1 VYVLMLLGI
10 GNDIVSIKRIKG
22 AYQKFGKRFEE
33 RIYTTEERKLV
44 WKRGT
49 PCFKTLSNRW
59 AAKEAFVKA
68 LGIGFS
74 KGVFWRDISIINNSN
89 GKPYLAISGYAKK
102 YLQSILPLN
111 TSSYL
116 HVSIS
121 DEEDFVNA
129 LVIIEAREV
138 IDIN

>member
-1 VYVLMLLGI
+1 MLLGI
-10 GNDIVSIKRIKG
+10 GNDIVSIKRIKR
-22 AYQKFGKRFEE
+22 AYHRFGKRFEE
-33 RIYTTEERKLV
+33 RIYTSEEQKLV

-74 KGVFWRDISIINNSN
+74 KGIFWKDISIINNSN
-89 GKPYLAISGYAKK
+89 GKPCLVISGYANK

-116 HVSIS
+116 HISIS

-129 LVIIEAREV
+129 LVIIEARDL
-138 IDIN
+138 ITIN

>member
-1 VYVLMLLGI
+1 MLLGI

-33 RIYTTEERKLV
+33 RIYTNEERKLV

-74 KGVFWRDISIINNSN
+74 KGVFWRDISIINNSK
-89 GKPYLAISGYAKK
+89 GKPCLEISGYAKK
-102 YLQSILPLN
+102 YLQNKLPLN

-116 HVSIS
+116 HISIS

-129 LVIIEAREV
+129 FVIIEAR
-138 IDIN
+138 DANYKLN

>member
-1 VYVLMLLGI
+1 MLLGI

-59 AAKEAFVKA
+59 ASKEAFVKA

-89 GKPYLAISGYAKK
+89 GKPYFEISGYAKK

-116 HVSIS
+116 HISIS

-129 LVIIEAREV
+129 LVIIEAREE

>member
-1 VYVLMLLGI
+1 MLLGF
-10 GNDIVSIKRIKG
+10 GNDIVSIKSIKG
-22 AYQKFGKRFEE
+22 DYQKFGKRFEE
-33 RIYTTEERKLV
+33 RIYTSEARKLV

-74 KGVFWRDISIINNSN
+74 KGIFWRDISIINNSN
-89 GKPYLAISGYAKK
+89 GKPCLEISGFAKK
-102 YLQSILPLN
+102 YLKSIMPLN

-121 DEEDFVNA
+121 DEEDIVNA

-138 IDIN
+138 ITIN

>member
-1 VYVLMLLGI
+1 MLLGI
-10 GNDIVSIKRIKG
+10 GNDIVSIKRIKA
-22 AYQKFGKRFEE
+22 AYHKFGKRFEE
-33 RIYTTEERKLV
+33 RIYTCEERKLV

-49 PCFKTLSNRW
+49 PCFRTLSNRW

-74 KGVFWRDISIINNSN
+74 RGVFWRNISILNNSN
-89 GKPYLAISGYAKK
+89 GKPCLEISGYAKK
-102 YLQSILPLN
+102 YLQNILPLN

-129 LVIIEAREV
+129 FVIIEARDV
-138 IDIN
+138 KTKN

>member
-1 VYVLMLLGI
+1 MLLGI
-10 GNDIVSIKRIKG
+10 GNDIVSIKRIKR
-22 AYQKFGKRFEE
+22 AYNKFGKRFEE
-33 RIYTTEERKLV
+33 RIYTSEERKLV

-49 PCFKTLSNRW
+49 PCFRTLSNRW

-74 KGVFWRDISIINNSN
+74 KGVFWRDISILNNSN
-89 GKPYLAISGYAKK
+89 GKPCLEISGYAKK
-102 YLQSILPLN
+102 YIQKILPLN
-111 TSSYL
+111 TTSYL

-129 LVIIEAREV
+129 FVIIEARDV
-138 IDIN
+138 NTLN

>member
-1 VYVLMLLGI
+1 MLLGI
-10 GNDIVSIKRIKG
+10 GNDIVSIKRIKR
-22 AYQKFGKRFEE
+22 AYDKFGKRFEE
-33 RIYTTEERKLV
+33 RIYSNEERELV
-44 WKRGT
+44 WKRGK
-49 PCFKTLSNRW
+49 PCFRTLSNRW

-89 GKPYLAISGYAKK
+89 GKPCLEISGYAKK
-102 YLQSILPLN
+102 YIQKILPLN
-111 TSSYL
+111 TTSYL

-129 LVIIEAREV
+129 FVIIEARDV
-138 IDIN
+138 NTLN

>member
-1 VYVLMLLGI
+1 MLLGI
-10 GNDIVSIKRIKG
+10 GNDIVSIKRIKR

-49 PCFKTLSNRW
+49 PCFRTLSNRW

-89 GKPYLAISGYAKK
+89 GKPCLELRGYAKK
-102 YLQSILPLN
+102 NIYKNITFKYN
-111 TSSYL
+111 SYL

-129 LVIIEAREV
+129 LVIIEARDV
-138 IDIN
+138 NNLN

>member
-1 VYVLMLLGI
+1 MLLGI

-33 RIYTTEERKLV
+33 RIYTIEERKLV

-49 PCFKTLSNRW
+49 PCFKTLSSRW

-74 KGVFWRDISIINNSN
+74 KGIFWRDISIINNSN
-89 GKPYLAISGYAKK
+89 GKPCLVISGCAKK

-129 LVIIEAREV
+129 LVMIEARDV
-138 IDIN
+138 ITLN

>member
-1 VYVLMLLGI
+1 MLLGI

-22 AYQKFGKRFEE
+22 AYKKFGKRFEE
-33 RIYTTEERKLV
+33 RIYTIEERKLV

-59 AAKEAFVKA
+59 AAKEACVKA

-74 KGVFWRDISIINNSN
+74 KGIFWRDISIINNSN
-89 GKPYLAISGYAKK
+89 GKPCLVITGYAKK

-111 TSSYL
+111 SSSYI

-129 LVIIEAREV
+129 LVIIEARDV
-138 IDIN
+138 ITIN

>member
-1 VYVLMLLGI
+1 MLLGI
-10 GNDIVSIKRIKG
+10 GNDIISIKRIKA
-22 AYQKFGKRFEE
+22 AYCKFGKRFEE
-33 RIYTTEERKLV
+33 RVYTSEERKLA
-44 WKRGT
+44 WKRGS

-74 KGVFWRDISIINNSN
+74 KGVFLRDISITNNSN
-89 GKPYLAISGYAKK
+89 GKPCLVISGYAKK
-102 YLQSILPLN
+102 YLQSLLPTN

-121 DEEDFVNA
+121 DEKDIVNA
-129 LVIIEAREV
+129 IVIIEAREV
-138 IDIN
+138 ISIN

>member
-1 VYVLMLLGI
+1 MLLGL
-10 GNDIVSIKRIKG
+10 GNDIVSVKRIKNS
-22 AYQKFGKRFEE
+22 YQRFGKRLEN
-33 RIYTTEERKLV
+33 RIYTTAEIKLIWER
-44 WKRGT
+44 GS
-49 PCFKTLSNRW
+49 PCFKTLSSRW

>member
-1 VYVLMLLGI
+1 MLLGI

-116 HVSIS
+116 HISIS
-121 DEEDFVNA
+121 DDEDFVNA
-129 LVIIEAREV
+129 FVIIEARDL
-138 IDIN
+138 ITIN

>member
-1 VYVLMLLGI
+1 MLLGI

-22 AYQKFGKRFEE
+22 AYHKFGKRF
-33 RIYTTEERKLV
+33 EERKLV

-49 PCFKTLSNRW
+49 PCFKTLSSRW

-74 KGVFWRDISIINNSN
+74 KGIFWRDISIINNSN
-89 GKPYLAISGYAKK
+89 GKPCLVISGFAKK
-102 YLQSILPLN
+102 YLKSILPLN

-129 LVIIEAREV
+129 VVIIEARDL
-138 IDIN
+138 ITIN

>member
-1 VYVLMLLGI
+1 MLLGI
-10 GNDIVSIKRIKG
+10 GNDIVSIKRIKR
-22 AYQKFGKRFEE
+22 AYNKFGKRFEE
-33 RIYTTEERKLV
+33 RIYTSEERKLV

-49 PCFKTLSNRW
+49 PCFRTLSNRW

-74 KGVFWRDISIINNSN
+74 KGVFWRDISIVNNSN
-89 GKPYLAISGYAKK
+89 GKPCLEISGYAKK
-102 YLQSILPLN
+102 YIQKILPLN
-111 TSSYL
+111 TTSYL

-129 LVIIEAREV
+129 FVIIEARDV
-138 IDIN
+138 NTLN

>member
-1 VYVLMLLGI
+1 MLLGI
-10 GNDIVSIKRIKG
+10 GNDIVSIKRIKR
-22 AYQKFGKRFEE
+22 AYNKFGKRFEE
-33 RIYTTEERKLV
+33 RIYTSEERKLV

-49 PCFKTLSNRW
+49 PCFRTLSNRW

-89 GKPYLAISGYAKK
+89 GKPCLEISGYAKK
-102 YLQSILPLN
+102 YIQKILPLN
-111 TSSYL
+111 TTSYL

-129 LVIIEAREV
+129 FVIIEARDV
-138 IDIN
+138 NTLN

>member
-1 VYVLMLLGI
+1 MLLGI

-33 RIYTTEERKLV
+33 RIYTTEEQKLV

-89 GKPYLAISGYAKK
+89 GKPCLELRGYAKK
-102 YLQSILPLN
+102 YIQKILPLN
-111 TSSYL
+111 TTSYL

-129 LVIIEAREV
+129 FVIIEARDV
-138 IDIN
+138 NTLN